1 MAKYIWMV
9 DTIERHGTIT
19 RKRLSDLWSQSP
31 FGNGTPLARRTFYN
45 YRAGIAD
52 SLGID
57 IEINKVTNEYYI
69 ASDGTD
75 TASKRQQ
82 WLLDSMSISGMVSS
96 SSDLSSRI
104 LLERV
109 PSAREFLPIIIDAMR
124 LNHRIKFS
132 YKSYRRVNRQH
143 GIVLEPYFVKIFSQ
157 LWYVIGYNIA
167 DKKIKTYSLDRMS

>member
-69 ASDGTD
+69 ACDGTD

-82 WLLDSMSISGMVSS
+82 WLLDSMSISSEQVE
-96 SSDLSSRI
+96 RP
-104 LLERV
+104 LEPHPARAGAFGARV
-109 PSAREFLPIIIDAMR
+109 PAHY
-124 LNHRIKFS
+124 HRC
-132 YKSYRRVNRQH
+132 H
-143 GIVLEPYFVKIFSQ
+143 AP
-157 LWYVIGYNIA
+157 
-167 DKKIKTYSLDRMS
+167 